1 MFANAARQVG
11 STANQFR
18 WVGPAAVGIGGCI
31 PAYFVYDH
39 YDTQRQ
45 AKTYEKLVRDR
56 CYLDIGIGNRYAG
69 RIIVGLYSDT
79 VPLTCENFVQLC
91 KGYRIK
97 ERIIGYQNT
106 NIHLIKSGCA
116 IAGGD
121 VLDGT
126 GRTRGLSIYGEAFP
140 DENFEISFLRD
151 GDLAMC
157 NWGKNTNSS
166 IWMITLSQQRAF
178 TNHHVCFGTVIK
190 GMRVVREIG
199 ELGTRVGRPAVPI
212 RIVQCGVLE
221 DGKEPPPPPS
231 VELEDDTAPLMTEDE
246 FRSISVSALDFALPL
261 LARAHRLLFS
271 SLFLMMSK
279 GSVYKRPVLLAL
291 AAAAW
296 LACSVQKTLDF
307 VGVSPST
314 REPALSARR
323 ISVTGSHK
331 EVIRGSDEWKDSMM
345 NKWWWQKEGYMTEFG
360 YKENPN
366 WNPYDY
372 KLAER
377 EMRFAYAEKIL
388 MNELRERGMTDE
400 EIRQKAS
407 VFEFVE
413 GEKQPKLTKKMQFLL
428 QIKYLHEGREG
439 ELIDLAEEIEKS
451 PPSFSYSG
459 EPDADVY
466 LSLDWPGIMR

>member
-1 MFANAARQVG
+1 MFANAARQIG

-45 AKTYEKLVRDR
+45 AKRTACRMHHLGAYSAAFASNWRPVVFFSCGRRNGFQNRADICFGCSLDRRPEDLLARFPSGVEGIADEDFVVTRQSVRKSPQSLQGHTKDMSRPHIFTLQTEEQGGERERETDRTYEKLVRDR

-140 DENFEISFLRD
+140 DENFEIDFLRD

-178 TNHHVCFGTVIK
+178 TNHHVCFGTVMK

-231 VELEDDTAPLMTEDE
+231 VELEDDAAPLMTEDE
-246 FRSISVSALDFALPL
+246 FRSISVSNKP
-261 LARAHRLLFS
+261 
-271 SLFLMMSK
+271 
-279 GSVYKRPVLLAL
+279 GT
-291 AAAAW
+291 
-296 LACSVQKTLDF
+296 VQ
-307 VGVSPST
+307 PS
-314 REPALSARR
+314 
-323 ISVTGSHK
+323 
-331 EVIRGSDEWKDSMM
+331 
-345 NKWWWQKEGYMTEFG
+345 
-360 YKENPN
+360 
-366 WNPYDY
+366 
-372 KLAER
+372 
-377 EMRFAYAEKIL
+377 
-388 MNELRERGMTDE
+388 
-400 EIRQKAS
+400 
-407 VFEFVE
+407 
-413 GEKQPKLTKKMQFLL
+413 
-428 QIKYLHEGREG
+428 
-439 ELIDLAEEIEKS
+439 
-451 PPSFSYSG
+451 
-459 EPDADVY
+459 
-466 LSLDWPGIMR
+466 